1 MLKIH
6 FTLCRAQTL
15 KVRYVSRKE
24 VSKPFFNINLKSL
37 LTFFVY
43 LPNCLIIFV
52 KVSEKMWERITKQCK
67 YLKKKMMGF
76 SNKTKEN

>member
-6 FTLCRAQTL
+6 FTLCRSQTL
-15 KVRYVSRKE
+15 KVRYISRKE

-37 LTFFVY
+37 LTFVY

-52 KVSEKMWERITKQCK
+52 KVSEKMWEWITKQCK
-67 YLKKKMMGF
+67 YLKKKLMRF